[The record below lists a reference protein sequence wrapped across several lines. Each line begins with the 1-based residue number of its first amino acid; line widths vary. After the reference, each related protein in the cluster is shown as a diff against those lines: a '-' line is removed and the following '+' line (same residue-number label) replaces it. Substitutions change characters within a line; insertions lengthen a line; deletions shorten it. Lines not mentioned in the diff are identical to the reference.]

1 MAEAHQAVAFQFT
14 VTPDGIDLRMS
25 HEALRQIYLSGVHSW
40 KKKFIRFKN
49 GIITGVYPASPSS
62 WLIVVVGVMSTMYA
76 KIDPSLGIIAK
87 INRTLDTTG
96 YMSNQT
102 QNIVSGILFGT
113 GLWIALIVTMR
124 YSLKMLLSYHG
135 WMFAEHG
142 KLSAG
147 TKCWMALVKLFS
159 GRKPMLYS
167 FQTSLPRLPVP
178 AVKDTVNRYL
188 ESVRPL
194 MDDEEFRRM
203 EGLAKDFAFNLGPR
217 LQWYL
222 KLKSWWAT
230 NYVSDWWEEYIYLR
244 GRGPIMVNSNYFA
257 MDFLNLSPTT
267 LQAARAGNVIHAIL
281 LYRKK
286 LDRQEIK
293 PILLMGSTV
302 PLCSAQWERMF
313 NTSRIPGEES
323 DTLQH
328 VKDSKHIVVYH
339 KGRYFKVWL
348 YHDGRLLKPREIEQ
362 QMQRILDD
370 DSEPQAGEQKLAALT
385 AGDRVPWAKARQAYF
400 SRGKNKQSLDAVEK
414 AAFFVTLD
422 DVEQGYRKEDP
433 VRSLD
438 AYAKS
443 LIHGRCYDRWFDKT
457 FTLIVFKN
465 GRMGLNAEHSWADA
479 PIVGHLWENVMATE
493 YLELGYSEDG
503 HCKGDTN
510 KNIPIPTKLQ
520 WEIPEACQEVIERS
534 LSTATALA
542 DDVDFYS
549 FFFDTFGKGLIKKAK
564 TSPDAFVQ
572 LALQLAHY
580 RDMGKFSLTYE
591 ASMTRLFREGR
602 TETVRSCTIE
612 SCNFVQTMEDPT
624 ESNENKLKFFR
635 LAAAKHQHLYRLA
648 MTGAGIDRH
657 LFCLYVVSKY
667 LAVDSPFLKEVL
679 SEPWRLS
686 TSQTPQQ
693 HIDLKKNPEMLS
705 SGGGFGPVADDGYG
719 VSYIILDENSI
730 HFHVSS
736 KISCSETDSHRF
748 GKNIQKA
755 MVDIMGLFNLKSSSD
770 ICGLPQTSASVY
782 DEIVMCQ
789 LEGGT
794 QILCINSCGTQELKP
809 VHLIPEYHNQHNY
822 LQSDVD
828 NPVTAVLGQF
838 LPVPGELALN
848 EQEFENGHLEPVAST
863 AIFHLESN
871 LHGPVKMT
879 SEGYCDCFANGDFCN
894 NCNCNNCY
902 NNQLHETERFKA
914 IKACLDRNPEAFL
927 PKIGK
932 RKLGEIKPHHN
943 KGCNCKRSGCL
954 KNYCECFEAT
964 SCMYILGRS
973 ESNVCLSSGAS

>member
-25 HEALRQIYLSGVHSW
+25 HEALKQIYLSGVHSW

-76 KIDPSLGIIAK
+76 KVDPSLGIIAR

-113 GLWIALIVTMR
+113 GLWVALIVTMR

-135 WMFAEHG
+135 WMFSEHG

-147 TKCWMALVKLFS
+147 TKLWMTLVKLFS
-159 GRKPMLYS
+159 RRKPMLYS

-178 AVKDTVNRYL
+178 AVKDTVSRYL

-194 MDDEEFRRM
+194 MDDEEFQRM

-244 GRGPIMVNSNYFA
+244 GRGPIMVNSNYYA
-257 MDFLNLSPTT
+257 MDFLHLFPTT
-267 LQAARAGNVIHAIL
+267 LQAARAGNMIHAIL

-293 PILLMGSTV
+293 PILLLGSTV

-313 NTSRIPGEES
+313 NTSRTPGLES

-348 YHDGRLLKPREIEQ
+348 YHDGRLLRPRQIQQ

-370 DSEPQAGEQKLAALT
+370 DSEPQAGEEKLAALT
-385 AGDRVPWAKARQAYF
+385 AGDRVPWAKARHAYF

-422 DVEQGYRKEDP
+422 DTEQGYRKEDP

-438 AYAKS
+438 TYAKS

-457 FTLIVFKN
+457 FTLVVFRN
-465 GRMGLNAEHSWADA
+465 GRIGLNAEHSWADA
-479 PIVGHLWENVMATE
+479 PIVGHLWEVGVQDWFLVQEIMESKNGRGWKGP
-493 YLELGYSEDG
+493 LEII
-503 HCKGDTN
+503 H
-510 KNIPIPTKLQ
+510 PTKLQ
-520 WEIPEACQEVIERS
+520 WEIPEECQEVIERS
-534 LSTATALA
+534 LSTAVALA
-542 DDVDFYS
+542 DDVDLHSFY
-549 FFFDTFGKGLIKKAK
+549 FDTFGKGLIKKAK

-602 TETVRSCTIE
+602 TETVRSCTVE
-612 SCNFVQTMEDPT
+612 STRFVRAMEDPV
-624 ESNENKLKFFR
+624 ESNETKLKLFH

-693 HIDLKKNPEMLS
+693 YIDLKKNPEMLAC
-705 SGGGFGPVADDGYG
+705 GGGFGPVVDDGYG
-719 VSYIILDENSI
+719 VSYIILGDNSFQ
-730 HFHVSS
+730 FHVSS
-736 KISCSETDSHRF
+736 KISCSET
-748 GKNIQKA
+748 
-755 MVDIMGLFNLKSSSD
+755 
-770 ICGLPQTSASVY
+770 
-782 DEIVMCQ
+782 
-789 LEGGT
+789 
-794 QILCINSCGTQELKP
+794 
-809 VHLIPEYHNQHNY
+809 
-822 LQSDVD
+822 
-828 NPVTAVLGQF
+828 
-838 LPVPGELALN
+838 
-848 EQEFENGHLEPVAST
+848 
-863 AIFHLESN
+863 
-871 LHGPVKMT
+871 
-879 SEGYCDCFANGDFCN
+879 
-894 NCNCNNCY
+894 
-902 NNQLHETERFKA
+902 
-914 IKACLDRNPEAFL
+914 
-927 PKIGK
+927 
-932 RKLGEIKPHHN
+932 
-943 KGCNCKRSGCL
+943 
-954 KNYCECFEAT
+954 
-964 SCMYILGRS
+964 
-973 ESNVCLSSGAS
+973 

>member
-25 HEALRQIYLSGVHSW
+25 HEALKQIYLSGIYSW

-102 QNIVSGILFGT
+102 QNIVSGVLFGT
-113 GLWIALIVTMR
+113 GLWVALIVTMR

-135 WMFAEHG
+135 WMFSEHG

-147 TKCWMALVKLFS
+147 TKFWMTLVKLFS

-194 MDDEEFRRM
+194 MDDEKFKRM
-203 EGLAKDFAFNLGPR
+203 EGLAKDFTFNLGPR

-257 MDFLNLSPTT
+257 MDFLSLCPTT

-293 PILLMGSTV
+293 PILLLGSTV

-362 QMQRILDD
+362 QIQRILDD
-370 DSEPQAGEQKLAALT
+370 DSEPQPGEEKLAALT

-400 SRGKNKQSLDAVEK
+400 SSGKNKQSLDAVEK

-422 DVEQGYRKEDP
+422 DVEQGYKKEDP
-433 VRSLD
+433 GRSLD

-443 LIHGRCYDRWFDKT
+443 LIHGRCFDRWFDKT

-465 GRMGLNAEHSWADA
+465 GKTGLNAEHSWADA

-493 YLELGYSEDG
+493 YLELGYSVDG
-503 HCKGDTN
+503 HCRGDPN
-510 KNIPIPTKLQ
+510 PNIPLPTKLQ
-520 WEIPEACQEVIERS
+520 WEIPEECQEVIEKS
-534 LSTATALA
+534 LSTAVALA
-542 DDVDFYS
+542 DDVDFCS
-549 FFFDTFGKGLIKKAK
+549 FCFDTFGKGLIKKVK

-602 TETVRSCTIE
+602 TETVRSCTVE
-612 SCNFVQTMEDPT
+612 SCRFVQAMEDPN
-624 ESNENKLKFFR
+624 ESRENTLKFFG

-719 VSYIILDENSI
+719 VSYIILGENFI
-730 HFHVSS
+730 QFHVSS

-755 MVDIMGLFNLKSSSD
+755 LLDIMGLFNLNK
-770 ICGLPQTSASVY
+770 
-782 DEIVMCQ
+782 
-789 LEGGT
+789 
-794 QILCINSCGTQELKP
+794 
-809 VHLIPEYHNQHNY
+809 
-822 LQSDVD
+822 
-828 NPVTAVLGQF
+828 
-838 LPVPGELALN
+838 
-848 EQEFENGHLEPVAST
+848 
-863 AIFHLESN
+863 
-871 LHGPVKMT
+871 
-879 SEGYCDCFANGDFCN
+879 
-894 NCNCNNCY
+894 NC
-902 NNQLHETERFKA
+902 TK
-914 IKACLDRNPEAFL
+914 
-927 PKIGK
+927 
-932 RKLGEIKPHHN
+932 
-943 KGCNCKRSGCL
+943 
-954 KNYCECFEAT
+954 
-964 SCMYILGRS
+964 
-973 ESNVCLSSGAS
+973 

>member
-25 HEALRQIYLSGVHSW
+25 HEALKQIYLSGVYSW

-102 QNIVSGILFGT
+102 QNIVSGVLFGT
-113 GLWIALIVTMR
+113 GLWVALIVTMR

-135 WMFAEHG
+135 WIFSEHG

-147 TKCWMALVKLFS
+147 TKFWMALVKLFS

-178 AVKDTVNRYL
+178 AVKDTVSRYL
-188 ESVRPL
+188 ESVQPL
-194 MDDEEFRRM
+194 MDDEKFKRM

-257 MDFLNLSPTT
+257 MDFLSLFPTT

-313 NTSRIPGEES
+313 NTSRIPGEKS

-348 YHDGRLLKPREIEQ
+348 YHDGRLLRPREIEQ
-362 QMQRILDD
+362 QIQRILDD
-370 DSEPQAGEQKLAALT
+370 DSEPQPGEEKLAALT

-400 SRGKNKQSLDAVEK
+400 SCGKNKQSLDAVEK

-422 DVEQGYRKEDP
+422 DVEQGYRTEDP
-433 VRSLD
+433 GRSLD

-443 LIHGRCYDRWFDKT
+443 LIHGRCFDRWFDKS

-465 GRMGLNAEHSWADA
+465 GKMGLNAEHSWADA
-479 PIVGHLWENVMATE
+479 PIVGHLWEHVMATE
-493 YLELGYSEDG
+493 YLELGYSVDG
-503 HCKGDTN
+503 HCRGDTN
-510 KNIPIPTKLQ
+510 PNIPLPTKLQ
-520 WEIPEACQEVIERS
+520 WEIPEECQEVIEKS
-534 LSTATALA
+534 LSTAVALA
-542 DDVDFYS
+542 DDVDFCS
-549 FFFDTFGKGLIKKAK
+549 FCFDTFGKGLIKKVK

-602 TETVRSCTIE
+602 TETVRSCTTE
-612 SCNFVQTMEDPT
+612 SCRFVQAMEDPAQST
-624 ESNENKLKFFR
+624 ENTLKFFR

-648 MTGAGIDRH
+648 MTGSGIDRH
-657 LFCLYVVSKY
+657 LFCLYLMSKY

-686 TSQTPQQ
+686 TSQTPHQY
-693 HIDLKKNPEMLS
+693 IDLKKNPEMLS

-719 VSYIILDENSI
+719 VSYMILGEDFI

-736 KISCSETDSHRF
+736 KFSCSETDSHRF
-748 GKNIQKA
+748 GQNIRKA
-755 MVDIMGLFNLKSSSD
+755 LVDIMGLFNLNK
-770 ICGLPQTSASVY
+770 
-782 DEIVMCQ
+782 
-789 LEGGT
+789 
-794 QILCINSCGTQELKP
+794 
-809 VHLIPEYHNQHNY
+809 
-822 LQSDVD
+822 
-828 NPVTAVLGQF
+828 
-838 LPVPGELALN
+838 
-848 EQEFENGHLEPVAST
+848 
-863 AIFHLESN
+863 
-871 LHGPVKMT
+871 
-879 SEGYCDCFANGDFCN
+879 
-894 NCNCNNCY
+894 NC
-902 NNQLHETERFKA
+902 TK
-914 IKACLDRNPEAFL
+914 
-927 PKIGK
+927 
-932 RKLGEIKPHHN
+932 
-943 KGCNCKRSGCL
+943 
-954 KNYCECFEAT
+954 
-964 SCMYILGRS
+964 
-973 ESNVCLSSGAS
+973 

>member
-25 HEALRQIYLSGVHSW
+25 HEALKQIYLSGVHSW

-102 QNIVSGILFGT
+102 QNIVSGVLFGT
-113 GLWIALIVTMR
+113 GLWVALIVTMR

-135 WMFAEHG
+135 WIFSEHG
-142 KLSAG
+142 KLSAS
-147 TKCWMALVKLFS
+147 TKLWMGLVKLFS
-159 GRKPMLYS
+159 RRKPMLYS

-194 MDDEEFRRM
+194 MDDGKFKRM

-257 MDFLNLSPTT
+257 MDFLYLCPTT
-267 LQAARAGNVIHAIL
+267 LQAARAGNIIHAIL

-293 PILLMGSTV
+293 PILLLGSTV

-313 NTSRIPGEES
+313 NTSRIPGKES

-348 YHDGRLLKPREIEQ
+348 YHDGRLLRPREIEQ

-370 DSEPQAGEQKLAALT
+370 DSEPQSGEEKLAGLT
-385 AGDRVPWAKARQAYF
+385 AGDRIPWAKARQTYF
-400 SRGKNKQSLDAVEK
+400 SRGKNKQSLDAIEK

-422 DVEQGYRKEDP
+422 DSDQGYREDDP
-433 VRSLD
+433 EKSMD

-443 LIHGRCYDRWFDKT
+443 LIHGRCYDRWFDKS
-457 FTLIVFKN
+457 FTLVVFKN
-465 GRMGLNAEHSWADA
+465 ARMGLNAEHSWADA
-479 PIVGHLWENVMATE
+479 PIVGHLWENAMATE
-493 YLELGYSEDG
+493 WLELGYSEDG

-510 KNIPIPTKLQ
+510 QNIPIPTRLQ
-520 WEIPEACQEVIERS
+520 WEIPVECQEVIERS

-542 DDVDFYS
+542 DDVDFHS
-549 FFFDTFGKGLIKKAK
+549 FFFDTFGKGLIKKAR

-580 RDMGKFSLTYE
+580 KDMGKFSLTYE

-602 TETVRSCTIE
+602 TETVRSCTVE
-612 SCNFVQTMEDPT
+612 SCNFVRSMEDPT
-624 ESNENKLKFFR
+624 ESNENRLKYFK
-635 LAAAKHQHLYRLA
+635 LAAAKHQLLYRMA

-693 HIDLKKNPEMLS
+693 HIDLKKNPEMLA

-719 VSYIILDENSI
+719 VSYIILGENYI
-730 HFHVSS
+730 QFHVSS
-736 KISCSETDSHRF
+736 KVSCSETDSHRF

-755 MVDIMGLFNLKSSSD
+755 MVDIMGLFN
-770 ICGLPQTSASVY
+770 
-782 DEIVMCQ
+782 
-789 LEGGT
+789 
-794 QILCINSCGTQELKP
+794 NSK
-809 VHLIPEYHNQHNY
+809 
-822 LQSDVD
+822 
-828 NPVTAVLGQF
+828 
-838 LPVPGELALN
+838 
-848 EQEFENGHLEPVAST
+848 
-863 AIFHLESN
+863 
-871 LHGPVKMT
+871 
-879 SEGYCDCFANGDFCN
+879 
-894 NCNCNNCY
+894 NCTN
-902 NNQLHETERFKA
+902 
-914 IKACLDRNPEAFL
+914 
-927 PKIGK
+927 
-932 RKLGEIKPHHN
+932 
-943 KGCNCKRSGCL
+943 
-954 KNYCECFEAT
+954 
-964 SCMYILGRS
+964 
-973 ESNVCLSSGAS
+973 